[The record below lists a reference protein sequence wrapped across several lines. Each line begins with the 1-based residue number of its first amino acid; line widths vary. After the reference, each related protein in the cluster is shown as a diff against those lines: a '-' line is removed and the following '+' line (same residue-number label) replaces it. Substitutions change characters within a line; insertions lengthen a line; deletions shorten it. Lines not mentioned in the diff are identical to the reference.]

1 MSTTTTA
8 PATASSD
15 HSLLATG
22 IIDEHDA
29 DVLMAVKA
37 LGDMRS
43 HGAAGSPSSSRSE
56 AGASAGLAQLV
67 PTDSGIASEDETR
80 LAQDEVAGNGDFVS
94 RVSTLPLFTS
104 VLSAY
109 SQTKASSR
117 VVKYGAQMVESS
129 VKSISKPVMNRL
141 PTAQLDEF
149 ACRQLDRLG
158 QRYGRVESPREDNQS
173 SRADENACSS
183 TPRSPPD
190 PGPARGRSLERRTP
204 NNAVTQM
211 RSPTPSARDD
221 AMKAHHAAGSGVPIE
236 SDRQVANR
244 SRWQAM
250 LLEAGGIGAALSD
263 ESMKRLKYCLQ
274 WLQYATNRI
283 DSQIAVL
290 REFLDSLQPGAG
302 TTGPLLPI
310 HMDNDTP
317 VSPAA
322 LARLSAVKRDVVATI
337 RQAVDIVSRYAGGAL
352 PEPARGTVRSVL
364 LRLPERWASAGQVTN
379 GELDGPGHRRIVSG
393 SSARAP
399 YPPRSNPTGDS
410 GVYSARPGPR
420 PPPTAG
426 TAAQAAHRVMT
437 LATESLDMMRGVT
450 GVVKDSLDRA
460 EVWVDRLR
468 VVGLQRGEQDT
479 DEPMGPPP
487 PPESSSG
494 SSHQNGIPG
503 TPALTSG
510 SGSPRSL
517 SIAAPLSPMSFPH
530 SFRDALIH
538 TRTQP
543 PSVYSSLPSSAAPS
557 DAGSDTETDG
567 DGDDDMSSS
576 IGHVRRKRH
585 RGGGRDAKRFKDT
598 TMTDAND
605 TVLPPLQMVDSQV

>member
-1 MSTTTTA
+1 MSTVETTTVVEERPVA
-8 PATASSD
+8 LT
-15 HSLLATG
+15 TG

-43 HGAAGSPSSSRSE
+43 QGAILSPTSSAPLYVNDSAPAASCATPAVSRSADSTNASGVPISRPAPDDDAGS
-56 AGASAGLAQLV
+56 
-67 PTDSGIASEDETR
+67 
-80 LAQDEVAGNGDFVS
+80 GDFVS
-94 RVSTLPLFTS
+94 RVSTLPLVTS

-109 SQTKASSR
+109 SQSKASSR

-129 VKSISKPVMNRL
+129 VKTISKPVMDRL

-149 ACRQLDRLG
+149 ACRQLDRLE
-158 QRYGRVESPREDNQS
+158 QRYGARTDSPR
-173 SRADENACSS
+173 DEAPRTP
-183 TPRSPPD
+183 TPRSQPTQD
-190 PGPARGRSLERRTP
+190 ADSGSERGRSLERRISASATS
-204 NNAVTQM
+204 ATL
-211 RSPTPSARDD
+211 RSPTPSTTRDGEPPSQD
-221 AMKAHHAAGSGVPIE
+221 AGSGVVANE
-236 SDRQVANR
+236 DRQVANR

-290 REFLDSLQPGAG
+290 REFLDSLSPGAG
-302 TTGPLLPI
+302 AGDPLLPL
-310 HMDNDTP
+310 HLDNDAP
-317 VSPAA
+317 VSPVT

-364 LRLPERWASAGQVTN
+364 LRLPERWASAGRETVN
-379 GELDGPGHRRIVSG
+379 DSGAGHRRTGSS

-399 YPPRSNPTGDS
+399 YPPRSTTPADGIHA
-410 GVYSARPGPR
+410 ARPGPR
-420 PPPTAG
+420 PQPTAG
-426 TAAQAAHRVMT
+426 TAAQAAQRVMT

-450 GVVKDSLDRA
+450 GVVKESLDRA

-468 VVGLQRGEQDT
+468 VVGIQRGEQGA
-479 DEPMGPPP
+479 DEPMGPPDSVSP
-487 PPESSSG
+487 
-494 SSHQNGIPG
+494 SSHQTGIPG

-517 SIAAPLSPMSFPH
+517 SMVTPLSPMSFPH
-530 SFRDALIH
+530 SFRDAL
-538 TRTQP
+538 TQPRTQTH
-543 PSVYSSLPSSAAPS
+543 SVYSSYPPSASAS
-557 DAGSDTETDG
+557 TAGSDTETDG
-567 DGDDDMSSS
+567 NEDVKPGL
-576 IGHVRRKRH
+576 GHVRKKRRK
-585 RGGGRDAKRFKDT
+585 GGGRDAKRHKD
-598 TMTDAND
+598 MEMDD
-605 TVLPPLQMVDSQV
+605 DGDLKLPPVKIDVEN

>member
-1 MSTTTTA
+1 MSTAAGSPSTTA
-8 PATASSD
+8 SADQAMLT
-15 HSLLATG
+15 TG

-43 HGAAGSPSSSRSE
+43 QGAAASPPSSSRSDQ
-56 AGASAGLAQLV
+56 SLAQSQSAS
-67 PTDSGIASEDETR
+67 TDSGAPPEDETTE
-80 LAQDEVAGNGDFVS
+80 QVAVINGDFVS
-94 RVSTLPLFTS
+94 RVSTLPLVTS
-104 VLSAY
+104 MLTAY
-109 SQTKASSR
+109 SQGKASSR
-117 VVKYGAQMVESS
+117 MVKYGAQMVESS
-129 VKSISKPVMNRL
+129 VKTISKPVMNRL

-149 ACRQLDRLG
+149 ACRQLDRLE
-158 QRYGRVESPREDNQS
+158 QRYGRVDSPRDDGPS
-173 SRADENACSS
+173 SRADENIRSS
-183 TPRSPPD
+183 TPRSPD
-190 PGPARGRSLERRTP
+190 PGPARGRSLERRTQ
-204 NNAVTQM
+204 NNSATHI

-221 AMKAHHAAGSGVPIE
+221 AIQPHHAAGSGVPIE
-236 SDRQVANR
+236 SDRQIANR

-302 TTGPLLPI
+302 MTGPLLPMHI
-310 HMDNDTP
+310 DRDAP

-364 LRLPERWASAGQVTN
+364 LNLPERWASAGHSAN
-379 GELDGPGHRRIVSG
+379 GEIDGHGHRRIVSG
-393 SSARAP
+393 SSARGP
-399 YPPRSNPTGDS
+399 YPPRSNTAGDS
-410 GVYSARPGPR
+410 GVYSARPGAR

-426 TAAQAAHRVMT
+426 AAAQAAQRVMT

-468 VVGLQRGEQDT
+468 VVGLQRGEQDM
-479 DEPMGPPP
+479 DELMGPPP

-530 SFRDALIH
+530 SFRDALVH
-538 TRTQP
+538 PRTQP

-567 DGDDDMSSS
+567 DGDDDIASSV
-576 IGHVRRKRH
+576 GHVRKKRR
-585 RGGGRDAKRFKDT
+585 RGGERDAKRLKDA
-598 TMTDAND
+598 TMTEAND
-605 TVLPPLQMVDSQV
+605 IVLPPLQMIDSQG